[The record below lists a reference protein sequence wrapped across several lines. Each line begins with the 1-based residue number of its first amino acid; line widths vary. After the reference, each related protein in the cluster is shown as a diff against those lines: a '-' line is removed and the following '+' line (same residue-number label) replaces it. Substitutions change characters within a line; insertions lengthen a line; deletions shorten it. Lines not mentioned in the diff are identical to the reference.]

1 MGGILMGFARV
12 SSNLTAFIICL
23 FAVVMPH
30 HESQMVLPG
39 YGRQLL
45 GRLSL
50 YTLC

>member
-1 MGGILMGFARV
+1 
-12 SSNLTAFIICL
+12 
-23 FAVVMPH
+23 MPH